1 MCESHGFERLL
12 ETVGLI
18 ARHTDFPGKREVV
31 ERCRDEVDDLAD
43 SGVITASQGEIL
55 QQILLGVRLERA
67 S

>member
-1 MCESHGFERLL
+1 MYESHGFDRLL

-18 ARHTDFPGKREVV
+18 ARHADFPGKQEVV
-31 ERCRDEVDDLAD
+31 ERCRDEVDDLTD

-55 QQILLGVRLERA
+55 QQILLGERLEQA